1 MKSHM
6 KTNHDEKTACVHCGK
21 QVQNMKEHIGSVHT
35 ADHNKPFKCDH
46 DHCGKGFVDNRK
58 LRDHMNIHLN
68 MKPYVCR

>member
-6 KTNHDEKTACVHCGK
+6 WIHEEKSACQLCGK

-35 ADHNKPFKCDH
+35 ADYNKPFKCDQ
-46 DHCGKGFVDNRK
+46 CGKGFVDARK

-68 MKPYVCR
+68 MKPYACR